1 MQQHDTIAVIDFG
14 GQYAHL
20 IATKLR
26 RIGVR
31 SVITD
36 PHDPISVYDGLRGII
51 LSGSPALA
59 SQGEEDDYNKQIFD
73 LEIPLLGL
81 CFGHQQIVQHYG
93 GTVEFAQREYGRADL
108 HRVETSPITE
118 GLEDVEQVF
127 MSHGDSVV
135 AVPEGFVELGY
146 SKLGGA
152 GAEHRFAAVADEK
165 RQRYGFQFH
174 PEVDDTLHGD
184 TMLSNFALKVCR
196 CERTWQMERFL
207 QEEIE
212 RIREQVGDRSV
223 FLLASGGVDS
233 TVCAWLLTRALGPE
247 RLHLLHIDNGMMR
260 LQESAQVIAAFR
272 EHDVS
277 RHVHFVD
284 ASERFLAAIGD
295 AVEPEKKRLA
305 IGNTFIDVFQDEAKR
320 LGLEQHLLAQG
331 TIYPDTI
338 ETGGTKRADTIKT
351 HHNRVPII
359 EEMIQRG
366 QVIEPLSELYKVE
379 VRELGSALGVPE
391 PFIERHPFPGPGIGV
406 RVLCAEGAPADQDPA
421 ALAKAA
427 APIAQKFGFGALP
440 LPVQSVGVKAD
451 LRCYESPILLH
462 ASEWDF
468 DQAELAA
475 GEIFK
480 NVPGVNRCVVA
491 IAPTDPQRAETV
503 VSTMTRPRLD
513 VCRLADDA
521 VMRGLDRH
529 ALMQTVWQC
538 PTVLVPVRIN
548 GADGE
553 LVVVRPVLSERAM
566 TARTARLPKA
576 LLQELHT
583 EIMAIDG
590 VSALAIDVTSKP
602 PGTIEW
608 E

>member
-1 MQQHDTIAVIDFG
+1 MRHDTIAVIDFG

-26 RIGVR
+26 RLGVH

-36 PHDPISVYDGLRGII
+36 PQDPCAAYDGLKGII

-59 SQGEEDDYNKQIFD
+59 SQGEESDYNQQIYD
-73 LEIPLLGL
+73 LDIPLLGL

-93 GTVEFAQREYGRADL
+93 GQVEFAQREYGRADL
-108 HRVETSPITE
+108 HRVTASPITE
-118 GLEDVEQVF
+118 GLADVEQVF

-135 AVPEGFVELGY
+135 SLPAGFVEVGY

-152 GAEHRFAAVADEK
+152 GAEHRYAAVADEARK
-165 RQRYGFQFH
+165 RYGFQFH
-174 PEVDDTLHGD
+174 PEVDDTVHGD
-184 TMLSNFALKVCR
+184 TMLANFALKVCG

-207 QEEIE
+207 DEAIAG
-212 RIREQVGDRSV
+212 IRERVGDGSV

-247 RLHLLHIDNGMMR
+247 RLHLLHVDNGLMR
-260 LQESAQVIAAFR
+260 LRESAQVIAAF
-272 EHDVS
+272 EAHDVS

-284 ASERFLAAIGD
+284 AEHRFLAAIGD
-295 AVEPEKKRLA
+295 AVEPEAKRLA
-305 IGNTFIDVFQDEAKR
+305 IGNTFIDVFADEARR
-320 LGLEQHLLAQG
+320 LGLDQLLLAQG

-359 EEMIQRG
+359 EELIQKGR
-366 QVIEPLSELYKVE
+366 VIEPLAELYKVE
-379 VRELGSALGVPE
+379 VRELGRTLGVPE
-391 PFIERHPFPGPGIGV
+391 PFIVRHPFPGPGLGV
-406 RVLCAEGAPADQDPA
+406 RVLCADGPPADQDPA
-421 ALAKAA
+421 ALAAA
-427 APIAQKFGFGALP
+427 AGPIAARYGFGALP
-440 LPVQSVGVKAD
+440 LPIRSVGVKAD

-462 ASEWDF
+462 APAWEYE
-468 DQAELAA
+468 QAELAA

-480 NVPGVNRCVVA
+480 SVPGVNRCVVA
-491 IAPTDPQRAETV
+491 LAPASPRRAETV
-503 VSTMTRPRLD
+503 VTPLTRARLD

-521 VMRGLDRH
+521 VMRGLARH
-529 ALMQTVWQC
+529 DLLQTVWQC
-538 PTVLVPVRIN
+538 PTVLVPVRLDD
-548 GADGE
+548 GDGE

-566 TARTARLPKA
+566 TARTARLPAA
-576 LLQELHT
+576 LADELRR
-583 EIMAIDG
+583 EILAIAG
-590 VSALAIDVTSKP
+590 VSALAVDVTSKP

>member
-1 MQQHDTIAVIDFG
+1 MQHDTIAVIDFG

-26 RIGVR
+26 RLGVR

-36 PHDPISVYDGLRGII
+36 PGDPTSAYDGLKGLI
-51 LSGSPALA
+51 LSGSPALM
-59 SQGEEDDYNKQIFD
+59 SQGEESDYNKQIFD
-73 LEIPLLGL
+73 LDIPLLGL

-93 GTVEFAQREYGRADL
+93 GTVAFAQREYGRASL
-108 HRVETSPITE
+108 HRVTPSPITE
-118 GLEDVEQVF
+118 GLMDVEQVF

-135 AVPEGFVELGY
+135 AVGDGFVELGY
-146 SKLGGA
+146 SKLGG
-152 GAEHRFAAVADEK
+152 GGDEHRFAAVADEARK
-165 RQRYGFQFH
+165 RYGFQFH
-174 PEVDDTLHGD
+174 PEVDDTTHGD
-184 TMLSNFALKVCR
+184 TMLSNFAFLVCG
-196 CERTWQMERFL
+196 CERSWKMERFL
-207 QEEIE
+207 AEESE
-212 RIREQVGDRSV
+212 RIRDQVGDRDV

-233 TVCAWLLTRALGPE
+233 TVCAWMLTQALGPD

-260 LQESAQVIAAFR
+260 LDESAQVIAAFR

-284 ASERFLAAIGD
+284 ASERFLEAIGD

-305 IGNTFIDVFQDEAKR
+305 IGNTFIDVFQDEARR
-320 LGLEQHLLAQG
+320 LGLDQLILAQG

-338 ETGGTKRADTIKT
+338 ETGGSKRADTIKT

-359 EEMIQRG
+359 EEMIRKG
-366 QVIEPLSELYKVE
+366 QVIEPLAELYKVE
-379 VRELGSALGVPE
+379 VRELGRTLGIPD
-391 PFIERHPFPGPGIGV
+391 PFIDRHPFPGPGLGV
-406 RVLCAEGAPADQDPA
+406 RVLCADSPPVDQDRA
-421 ALAKAA
+421 ALAAGA
-427 APIAQKFGFGALP
+427 TPIAARFGFGALP

-462 ASEWDF
+462 ADTWDYE
-468 DQAELAA
+468 QAELAA

-480 NVPGVNRCVVA
+480 TVPGVNRCVVA
-491 IAPTDPQRAETV
+491 LAPTAPSRAETLI
-503 VSTMTRPRLD
+503 TPLTRARLD

-521 VMRGLDRH
+521 VMRGLARH
-529 ALMQTVWQC
+529 DLMQTVWQC
-538 PTVLVPVRIN
+538 PTVLVPVRID
-548 GADGE
+548 GGDGE

-566 TARTARLPKA
+566 TARTAHLPKP
-576 LLQELHT
+576 LLDELT
-583 EIMAIDG
+583 AEILAMDG
-590 VSALAIDVTSKP
+590 VSALAIDITSKP